1 MEGFFVDLKYSFFK
15 IHRIAK
21 FAFKINCHLSLM
33 IYNQM
38 SELKK
43 IREKQNLTQEEL
55 AEKSGLSVRTI
66 QRIEAGTEPKG
77 YTLKTL
83 ASTLQITENDLLIS
97 DHPIEESMM
106 EVHILEEPARLK
118 ENNPTENFTLIKII
132 NLSSL
137 PLCWF
142 PVANFLPPL
151 LIMLISKQKNEII
164 RQIISLQIILAIIAP
179 VIFMLVVILK
189 LGKESVMVTIITLIL
204 ANIYIVLRN
213 AYELDKKH
221 NLFYKLNFSVL

>member
-1 MEGFFVDLKYSFFK
+1 
-15 IHRIAK
+15 
-21 FAFKINCHLSLM
+21 
-33 IYNQM
+33 M

-83 ASTLQITENDLLIS
+83 ASSLDVLESDLLIPNI
-97 DHPIEESMM
+97 PIEPSIE
-106 EVHILEEPARLK
+106 EPILETEDEAI
-118 ENNPTENFTLIKII
+118 ENLSLIKII

-142 PVANFLPPL
+142 PIANVLPPL
-151 LIMLISKQKNEII
+151 LIMLISKQKSPII
-164 RQIISLQIILAIIAP
+164 KQIISLQVILAIVAP
-179 VIFMLVVILK
+179 IIFMLVVILK
-189 LGKESVMVTIITLIL
+189 LGKESVMVTIIALIL
-204 ANIYIVLRN
+204 ADIYIILRN
-213 AYELDKKH
+213 AYQLDK
-221 NLFYKLNFSVL
+221 NNSLYYKLNFSIL

>member
-1 MEGFFVDLKYSFFK
+1 
-15 IHRIAK
+15 
-21 FAFKINCHLSLM
+21 
-33 IYNQM
+33 M

-83 ASTLQITENDLLIS
+83 ASSLDVSENDLLT
-97 DHPIEESMM
+97 PIILTEELVLENPIVEESISII
-106 EVHILEEPARLK
+106 ENEPV
-118 ENNPTENFTLIKII
+118 ENLTLIKII

-142 PVANFLPPL
+142 PIANFLPPL
-151 LIMLISKQKNEII
+151 LIMLISKQKSPLIK
-164 RQIISLQIILAIIAP
+164 QIISLQIILAIICP
-179 VIFMLVVILK
+179 IILMIVILLK
-189 LGKESVMVTIITLIL
+189 LGKQSVVVTMVLLIL
-204 ANIYIVLRN
+204 AKVYTILRN
-213 AYELDKKH
+213 AYQLDKKQS
-221 NLFYKLNFSVL
+221 LYYKLNFSIL

>member
-1 MEGFFVDLKYSFFK
+1 
-15 IHRIAK
+15 
-21 FAFKINCHLSLM
+21 
-33 IYNQM
+33 M

-83 ASTLQITENDLLIS
+83 ASSLGVSQKDLLTPIIPTEES
-97 DHPIEESMM
+97 IVENPIVEEPVLPIENET
-106 EVHILEEPARLK
+106 I
-118 ENNPTENFTLIKII
+118 ENLTLIKII

-142 PVANFLPPL
+142 PIANFLPPL
-151 LIMLISKQKNEII
+151 LIMLISKQKSPLVK
-164 RQIISLQIILAIIAP
+164 QIISLQIILAVIAP
-179 VIFMLVVILK
+179 IIFMLVVILK
-189 LGKESVMVTIITLIL
+189 LGKASVMVTMIALTLVNIFII
-204 ANIYIVLRN
+204 LRN
-213 AYELDKKH
+213 AYQLDKKQS
-221 NLFYKLNFSVL
+221 LYYKLDFNLL

>member
-1 MEGFFVDLKYSFFK
+1 
-15 IHRIAK
+15 
-21 FAFKINCHLSLM
+21 
-33 IYNQM
+33 M

-83 ASTLQITENDLLIS
+83 ASSLEVSETDLLIQE
-97 DHPIEESMM
+97 HPTEKPIEENLM
-106 EVHILEEPARLK
+106 VEELVLPI
-118 ENNPTENFTLIKII
+118 ENNPIENLTLIKII

-137 PLCWF
+137 PFCWF

-151 LIMLISKQKNEII
+151 LIMLISKQKSPII
-164 RQIISLQIILAIIAP
+164 KQIISLQIILAIIAP
-179 VIFMLVVILK
+179 IIFMIVAFLK
-189 LGKESVMVTIITLIL
+189 LGKESVMITMVSLTL
-204 ANIYIVLRN
+204 ANVFIILRN
-213 AYELDKKH
+213 AYEIDKKQS
-221 NLFYKLNFSVL
+221 LRYELNFNVI

>member
-1 MEGFFVDLKYSFFK
+1 
-15 IHRIAK
+15 
-21 FAFKINCHLSLM
+21 
-33 IYNQM
+33 M

-83 ASTLQITENDLLIS
+83 ASSLDVSEKDLLTPIILTEVVVENPIVEEPVL
-97 DHPIEESMM
+97 PIENET
-106 EVHILEEPARLK
+106 I
-118 ENNPTENFTLIKII
+118 ENLTLIKII

-142 PVANFLPPL
+142 PIANFLPPL
-151 LIMLISKQKNEII
+151 LIMLISKQKSPLVK
-164 RQIISLQIILAIIAP
+164 QIISLQIILAVIAP
-179 VIFMLVVILK
+179 IIFMLVVILK
-189 LGKESVMVTIITLIL
+189 LGKASVMVTMIALTLMNIFII
-204 ANIYIVLRN
+204 LRN
-213 AYELDKKH
+213 AYQLDKKQSLYY
-221 NLFYKLNFSVL
+221 NLDFNLL